1 MKKQLLIA
9 AVAATMA
16 TASIADVS
24 ITGSGK
30 LNFTNTDTTASS
42 DGTTVAGSTANA
54 FSTDLIL
61 QVVGKNGDTSVHFK
75 EEFNDANGTDG
86 MNTKNAY
93 MKSKIGDVN
102 VQAGSWYSADS
113 LLANGTGGDG
123 KFSADYTFEGVKVQF
138 EDANANGNS
147 SFTLSGEV
155 AGVTLSHEFFVND
168 NTDTKISGSVAGL
181 DLAYRAYDVDTASGT
196 TQDKES
202 FEASYTINGIT
213 LDYANVNVD
222 STGTTTSD
230 AFFGTQASA
239 VGDMTGVGVKTDLAG
254 NTVQL
259 RSYTINPTNAAGSTD
274 DDYIKMIVTRPLAS
288 GSTFEMTYTDKNAG
302 AASIADTKTLDLELS
317 VKF

>member
-1 MKKQLLIA
+1 MDK
-9 AVAATMA
+9 
-16 TASIADVS
+16 D
-24 ITGSGK
+24 
-30 LNFTNTDTTASS
+30 N
-42 DGTTVAGSTANA
+42 
-54 FSTDLIL
+54 
-61 QVVGKNGDTSVHFK
+61 
-75 EEFNDANGTDG
+75 
-86 MNTKNAY
+86 
-93 MKSKIGDVN
+93 KIGMIMR
-102 VQAGSWYSADS
+102 Q
-113 LLANGTGGDG
+113 T
-123 KFSADYTFEGVKVQF
+123 T
-138 EDANANGNS
+138 
-147 SFTLSGEV
+147 
-155 AGVTLSHEFFVND
+155 
-168 NTDTKISGSVAGL
+168 
-181 DLAYRAYDVDTASGT
+181 YDVDTASGT

-288 GSTFEMTYTDKNAG
+288 GSTFEMTYTDKDDAAG
-302 AASIADTKTLDLELS
+302 TDVETLDLELA